1 VSSFY
6 EDRIFPV
13 ILDVALRKLAPDR
26 QRVVNNLRGKVLEIG
41 VGTGANL
48 PHYHPDVEVVGIEPG
63 AAMLSKAQQR
73 ADRLTKERS
82 TKAPVP
88 KVTLQQASA
97 EALPFADQS
106 FDQVL
111 MFLVLCTIPDSRRA
125 VAEAVRVLKP
135 GGEMHFFEH
144 VRSPDAGVALWQD
157 RINPL
162 WRKFACGCHLNR
174 LTHGLLKE
182 HGLQVVM
189 HEQGYHP
196 AMGLKVASYV
206 VQGVAT
212 KPAG

>member
-1 VSSFY
+1 MSSFY

-63 AAMLSKAQQR
+63 AAMLRKAQQR

-106 FDQVL
+106 FDQ
-111 MFLVLCTIPDSRRA
+111 